1 MAEWCRRCGIEVWAY
16 GLMPNHVHLIAVPSS
31 EDGLR
36 LGVGEAHRRYTRRVS
51 FRERWPG
58 HLWPGRFASFVLD
71 DDYLLAA
78 TRYVE
83 MNPVRAGLVDRAE
96 AYRWSSA
103 AAHLAGRDDL
113 LVKAAPLL
121 EIVGD
126 WRTFLSEPT
135 AEVTGQKLQRH
146 ERTGR
151 PQGGESFLAK
161 LAGQLNRVLKPRK
174 AGRKPKRQAKLV

>member
-113 LVKAAPLL
+113 LVKARHCSKSWATGGHSCLSPL
-121 EIVGD
+121 
-126 WRTFLSEPT
+126 
-135 AEVTGQKLQRH
+135 
-146 ERTGR
+146 
-151 PQGGESFLAK
+151 
-161 LAGQLNRVLKPRK
+161 
-174 AGRKPKRQAKLV
+174 PKRPGRNFNATSGRGVRWETRASWPSLRACSTAF